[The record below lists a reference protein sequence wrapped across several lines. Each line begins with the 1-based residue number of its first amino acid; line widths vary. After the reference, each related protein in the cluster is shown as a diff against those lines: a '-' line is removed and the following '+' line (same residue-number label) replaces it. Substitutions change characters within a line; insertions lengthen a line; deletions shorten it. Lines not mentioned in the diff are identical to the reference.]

1 VEKEAETRRLPMKR
15 LAAGIFLLLLLVIL
29 AIMWTRRISIATG
42 FIEDELARRGVQ
54 ASYTVTR
61 IGFRTQRLENLVIG
75 DPKKPDL
82 TARLVEVEISWG
94 LRRPRVGLIRARG
107 VRLFGRIANG
117 RLSLGQVD
125 KLLPPPTGLPFRLP
139 DQAVE
144 VADASIRLDTPAGR
158 IGAALEGK
166 GNLAD
171 GFRGKLAAASLRL
184 DAGGCRLEAIHAY
197 WAVAIDDLRPGLAGP
212 AFADSVACP
221 PDFGITRMKLDMMT
235 RLEPALD
242 RWKGTTGIEA
252 ASLRYGDTGM
262 AKLAGRLSFAG
273 NSADTRGRLDVGAER
288 ARVES
293 FVASRTALDG
303 SYAFS
308 ADRGRFT
315 MVADANARG
324 VTGGEGLLG
333 PLREALASLSGT
345 PVEPVGEALA
355 GAVARLQ
362 QGFDV
367 DGALKVVNETAGG
380 AVRFERLSANGKSGA
395 RIALAGG
402 DGLSYRWPKGGV
414 GLDGTFTLLGGG
426 FPASRFTLSQS
437 RIGGPISGRGTIA
450 PIAVRGAR
458 LALGEIRFGAG
469 GGGTTRID
477 TVATIDG
484 PIDDGRVS
492 GLVVPVGGR
501 FGRGGFAF
509 GEGCTTVSFRAL
521 RVSGLSLG
529 PTRIPLC
536 PTGRALVWQSG
547 RGGIQGGALVRRL
560 RLAGRLGNSPLSLA
574 SSSFRFDLG
583 RRGFTGT
590 DVTVGLGPASALNR
604 LQAATFSGRFGGKGV
619 SGTFAGLS
627 GRLANVPLLID
638 RGTGDWAVRDG
649 KVSAGGSMF
658 ISDSVEPSR
667 FYPLITNDFRMT
679 LIDNRIDAS
688 GWLDDPETGTRI
700 VHADIDHH
708 LVTGHGRALLDV
720 PGITFDENY
729 QPEQLTRLTTGV
741 FALVRGV
748 LKGRGEIAWD
758 ERGSRSSGTFSTDD
772 MDFAASFG
780 PVEGLSTSL
789 HFTDLLGLV
798 SAPGQLADTK
808 LIRTGIDVYDG
819 KIRYQLL
826 PGLQVKVESGRWPF
840 AGGILILEETIFDFS
855 KPSAKRL
862 TFRVEGMDAAR
873 FVQQM
878 EFSNIS
884 ATGTFDG
891 VIPMVFDE
899 RGGRIVDGRLT
910 ARTEGGTL
918 SYIGELTDKELGAYG
933 KLAFDALKSLRYNKL
948 SIVLNG
954 SLEGE
959 FLAAIELDGIARDPS
974 LVGGPAGG
982 GIRGMVAR
990 RALNQLARIPFEFN
1004 ITVKGPFRTLMATT
1018 RSLEDPTNLIQSVL
1032 PDLLRNQPTTT
1043 TVQPQESET
1052 KP

>member
-1 VEKEAETRRLPMKR
+1 METRRLPMKR
-15 LAAGIFLLLLLVIL
+15 IAAGLFLLLLLIIL

-42 FIEDELARRGVQ
+42 FVAREFERRGVQ
-54 ASYTVTR
+54 ASYTITR

-75 DPKKPDL
+75 DPKRPDL
-82 TARLVEVEISWG
+82 TARLVEVRISWG
-94 LRRPRVGLIRARG
+94 LRRPSAGLISARG
-107 VRLFGRIANG
+107 VRLYGRVASG

-125 KLLPPPTGLPFRLP
+125 KLLPPPSGLPFRLP
-139 DQAVE
+139 DQE
-144 VADASIRLDTPAGR
+144 IDVADASIRLDTPAGR
-158 IGAALEGK
+158 IGAALEGR

-171 GFRGKLAAASLRL
+171 GFRGRLAAVSRRL
-184 DAGGCRLEAIHAY
+184 DASGCRLESVHAH
-197 WAVAIDDLRPGLAGP
+197 WSVAIDDLRPGLNGP
-212 AFADSVACP
+212 AFADAISCP
-221 PDFGITRMKLDMMT
+221 PDFGLTRVKLDMIT

-262 AKLAGRLSFAG
+262 ARLAGRLSFDG
-273 NSADTRGRLDVGAER
+273 DSADTRGRLAIGAER

-293 FVASRTALDG
+293 FVAARTALDG

-308 ADRGRFT
+308 ARQGRFT

-324 VTGGEGLLG
+324 VTGGERLLG
-333 PLREALASLSGT
+333 PLREALSSLGGT

-355 GAVARLQ
+355 GAMARFQ

-380 AVRFERLSANGKSGA
+380 AVRFERLSAIGKGGA

-402 DGLSYRWPKGGV
+402 DGLSWRWPKGGV

-437 RIGGPISGRGTIA
+437 RIGGPIEGRGTIA
-450 PIAVRGAR
+450 PIEVRGAR

-469 GGGTTRID
+469 GGGTTRISS
-477 TVATIDG
+477 VATIDG

-492 GLVVPVGGR
+492 GLVVPVSGR

-509 GEGCTTVSFRAL
+509 GEGCTSVSFRTMRIA
-521 RVSGLSLG
+521 GLSLG
-529 PTRIPLC
+529 PTRLPLC
-536 PTGRALVWQSG
+536 PTGRALAWQSG
-547 RGGIQGGALVRRL
+547 GRIQGGALVRQL
-560 RLAGRLGNSPLSLA
+560 RLAGRLGGSPISLD

-583 RRGFTGT
+583 RRGFTGS
-590 DVTVGLGPASALNR
+590 DVDIRLGASSSLNR
-604 LQAATFSGRFGGKGV
+604 LQAATVTGRFGKGV
-619 SGTFAGLS
+619 TGTFAGLS
-627 GRLANVPLLID
+627 GRLANVSLLID
-638 RGTGDWAVRDG
+638 RGKGDWAVRDG
-649 KVSAGGSMF
+649 RVSAGGSLL
-658 ISDSVEPSR
+658 ISDPVEPPR
-667 FYPLITNDFRMT
+667 FYPLVTNDFRMT
-679 LIDNRIDAS
+679 LINNRIDAS
-688 GWLDDPETGTRI
+688 GWLHDPETGTRI
-700 VHADIDHH
+700 VRADIDHH
-708 LVTGHGRALLDV
+708 LATGRGRALLDV
-720 PGITFDENY
+720 PGIRFDENY

-741 FALVRGV
+741 VALVRGV
-748 LKGRGEIAWD
+748 LKGQGEIAWN
-758 ERGSRSSGTFSTDD
+758 ERGTQSSGIFSTDD

-780 PVEGLSTSL
+780 PVEGLSTTL
-789 HFTDLLGLV
+789 RFTDLLGLV
-798 SAPGQLADTK
+798 SAPGQLAETQ

-819 KIRYQLL
+819 RIRYQLL
-826 PGLQVKVESGRWPF
+826 PGLRVKVESGRWPF
-840 AGGILILEETIFDFS
+840 AGGLLILEETILDFS
-855 KPSAKRL
+855 KPSAKHL

-910 ARTEGGTL
+910 ARPEGGTL
-918 SYIGELTDKELGAYG
+918 SYIGELTDKDLGAYG
-933 KLAFDALKSLRYNKL
+933 KLAFDALKSMQYKKL
-948 SIVLNG
+948 TVVLNG

-959 FLAAIELDGIARDPS
+959 FIAGIELDGIARDPA
-974 LVGGPAGG
+974 LTVAPRG
-982 GIRGMVAR
+982 GIQALVAR

-1004 ITVKGPFRTLMATT
+1004 ITVKGPFRTLLATT

-1032 PDLLRNQPTTT
+1032 PDLLRNQPSTT

>member
-1 VEKEAETRRLPMKR
+1 MEKDVQIRRLPMKR
-15 LAAGIFLLLLLVIL
+15 IVAAIFLLLLLAIL

-54 ASYTVTR
+54 ANYTVTR

-82 TARLVEVEISWG
+82 TARWVEVKLNWG
-94 LRRPRVGLIRARG
+94 LRRPKVGLIRARG

-139 DQAVE
+139 DQEVD

-158 IGAALEGK
+158 IGAALEGQ
-166 GNLAD
+166 GNLAN
-171 GFRGKLAAASLRL
+171 GFRGKLAAASLSL
-184 DAGGCRLEAIHAY
+184 NAAGCRLEAVHAY
-197 WAVAIDDLRPGLAGP
+197 WAVAIDDLRPGLKGP
-212 AFADSVACP
+212 ALADSITCP
-221 PDFGITRMKLDMMT
+221 PDFRLTGAKLDMTT

-242 RWKGTTGIEA
+242 RWKGATGIEA
-252 ASLRYGDTGM
+252 VSLRYGDIGM
-262 AKLAGRLSFAG
+262 AKLAGRLSFDG
-273 NSADTRGRLDVGAER
+273 NAADTRGRLGVGAER

-293 FVASRTALDG
+293 FVAARTALDG

-308 ADRGRFT
+308 ARKGRFT
-315 MVADANARG
+315 MIADANARG

-333 PLREALASLSGT
+333 PLREALASLGGT
-345 PVEPVGEALA
+345 PVEPVGETLA
-355 GAVARLQ
+355 AAVARLQ
-362 QGFDV
+362 RGFDV

-380 AVRFERLSANGKSGA
+380 AVRFERLNAMGTGGA
-395 RIALAGG
+395 RVALTGG
-402 DGLSYRWPKGGV
+402 DGLSYRWPRGGV
-414 GLDGTFTLLGGG
+414 GVDGTFTLLGGG

-484 PIDDGRVS
+484 PIEGGRVS
-492 GLVVPVGGR
+492 GLVVPVSGR

-509 GEGCTTVSFRAL
+509 GESCTRVSFRAL

-529 PTRIPLC
+529 PTRLPLC
-536 PTGRALVWQSG
+536 PTGRALIWQSG
-547 RGGIQGGALVRRL
+547 KGGVQGGALVRQL
-560 RLAGRLGNSPLSLA
+560 RLAGRLGNSPVSLA
-574 SSSFRFDLG
+574 SSQFRFDLARKSFAG
-583 RRGFTGT
+583 SN
-590 DVTVGLGPASALNR
+590 VAVSLGSGGALNR
-604 LQAATFSGRFGGKGV
+604 LDLGS
-619 SGTFAGLS
+619 LS
-627 GRLANVPLLID
+627 GRIRAGGAAGVYSGLSAKLASVALRVEEGRGEWRLDGGRLAMGGNLRVVDTTVPQRILPLVSDNFRLTLAGD
-638 RGTGDWAVRDG
+638 RIEA
-649 KVSAGGSMF
+649 SAG
-658 ISDSVEPSR
+658 
-667 FYPLITNDFRMT
+667 LN
-679 LIDNRIDAS
+679 
-688 GWLDDPETGTRI
+688 DPETGTHVVNTRI
-700 VHADIDHH
+700 AHS
-708 LVTGHGRALLDV
+708 LSTGRGRAAFDM
-720 PGITFDENY
+720 PGLAFTEGF
-729 QPEQLTRLTTGV
+729 QPEAITPLTTGV
-741 FALVRGV
+741 VALVRGM
-748 LKGRGEIAWD
+748 LRGTGEIAWTPS
-758 ERGSRSSGTFSTDD
+758 GVTSSGTFSTDD

-780 PVEGLSTSL
+780 PVEGLSTTL
-789 HFTDLLGLV
+789 YFTDLLGLV
-798 SAPGQLADTK
+798 SAPGQLAETK

-819 KIRYQLL
+819 KLRYQLL
-826 PGLQVKVESGRWPF
+826 PGLRVKVESGRWPF
-840 AGGILILEETIFDFS
+840 AGGELVLEETILDFS
-855 KPSAKRL
+855 KPSAKHL

-910 ARTEGGTL
+910 ARPAGGTL

-959 FLAAIELDGIARDPS
+959 FIAGIELDGIARDPS
-974 LVGGPAGG
+974 VIGGPAGG